1 MYTILSRTGEQSWGS
16 PTPAL
21 WKRLREVRRNS
32 NKHEMLAIQMLTLN
46 QCECRGPTGDI
57 TFQLSFHRAQSRH
70 HQGLQPLSPVR
81 ASGTRQPFAHG
92 PWPIANRAQDSK
104 SPTSLRWVSAWT
116 HIPLPVCMEP
126 TMYVFLTRQ
135 LLARHLVRLQ
145 YSNAHHNRCLPKRA
159 WAMTA
164 PFRPDSTGD
173 GAKRRLPNHRSKSHR
188 LALVKTWRS
197 SSTSTL
203 VPTLAP
209 R

>member
-1 MYTILSRTGEQSWGS
+1 MQRSNGRHYFPTISSPGS
-16 PTPAL
+16 KPTSPRPSASL
-21 WKRLREVRRNS
+21 PCTCFWDTAAVR
-32 NKHEMLAIQMLTLN
+32 
-46 QCECRGPTGDI
+46 
-57 TFQLSFHRAQSRH
+57 
-70 HQGLQPLSPVR
+70 
-81 ASGTRQPFAHG
+81 

-188 LALVKTWRS
+188 LAQVKTWRS